1 MSTTPLHPPHESRA
15 QARPMHATN
24 SHNRSVAAAKDCA
37 SLSVD
42 PADRLGSVVI
52 PAAFGRRA
60 RISVQEKEAAHG
72 ICTKELQGRDRDAQ
86 GQGRAARP
94 RRATREQDP
103 HRRTQAG
110 RGSRRPTQRAGQHHA
125 PPPAHPAAPAQ
136 AARIAPDQGRQAG
149 CGAGGRPERTGNHR
163 RSARSPLDARARQGP
178 GPSILARA
186 HARRRTSAQGRPSD
200 PGSPHVAHARFRPRP
215 ADRATSAPGAL
226 SLHVCQRYR
235 QRNARG
241 TRGAPGGCF
250 LLQASGTLLA
260 RRRGVTEV
268 HT

>member
-1 MSTTPLHPPHESRA
+1 MHRRGAAASPSRA
-15 QARPMHATN
+15 EN
-24 SHNRSVAAAKDCA
+24 SNSNRTREPWAAL
-37 SLSVD
+37 LSVD
-42 PADRLGSVVI
+42 PADRPGSLVI

-60 RISVQEKEAAHG
+60 RISVQEKETAHG
-72 ICTKELQGRDRDAQ
+72 ICTKELQGRDCHAQ

-94 RRATREQDP
+94 RRATRGHED

-110 RGSRRPTQRAGQHHA
+110 RGSRRPTQRTGQHHA

-149 CGAGGRPERTGNHR
+149 CGAGERPERTGNHR
-163 RSARSPLDARARQGP
+163 RSARPPLHARARQGA

-186 HARRRTSAQGRPSD
+186 HARRGTSAPGRPRG
-200 PGSPHVAHARFRPRP
+200 PRSPHVAHARLRPRP
-215 ADRATSAPGAL
+215 ADRASSAAGSL
-226 SLHVCQRYR
+226 SIHVCQRYR

-250 LLQASGTLLA
+250 LMQASGTLPA